1 MNTLVLLVAA
11 SCTPAADP
19 LPVMDTRTYPV
30 PAYTSAGAQDMSAM
44 PQESRPRFFARLRG
58 LFSRKSH
65 TTDIQSPDLSGYSRS
80 AIGNG
85 PAIAPVP
92 MASPNLSTGNANPS
106 NFGSQPAYA
115 PASSPTLQRMPTG
128 QPY

>member
-11 SCTPAADP
+11 SCTPASDP
-19 LPVMDTRTYPV
+19 LPVMETRPYAAPG
-30 PAYTSAGAQDMSAM
+30 YTSAAAQDLSAT

-65 TTDIQSPDLSGYSRS
+65 ATDIQSADLSGYSQS
-80 AIGNG
+80 AIGNS

-92 MASPNLSTGNANPS
+92 MASPNISTGNTNPS

-115 PASSPTLQRMPTG
+115 PASSPTMQRMPTG
-128 QPY
+128 QPF

>member
-11 SCTPAADP
+11 SCTPASDP
-19 LPVMDTRTYPV
+19 LPVMETRPYAV
-30 PAYTSAGAQDMSAM
+30 PGYANAGAQDLSAM

-65 TTDIQSPDLSGYSRS
+65 ATDIQSPDLSGYPQS

-85 PAIAPVP
+85 SAIAPVP
-92 MASPNLSTGNANPS
+92 MTSPNISTGNTNPS
-106 NFGSQPAYA
+106 TFRPQPAYA
-115 PASSPTLQRMPTG
+115 PASSPTMQRMPTG
-128 QPY
+128 QPF